1 MRWVVIGSSGYIG
14 SALCRFL
21 VLAGEQVL
29 SISRR
34 EFGPANCE
42 HRQVTI
48 FDAARFAD
56 VFRSGDIIVYTAGLS
71 SSSDCRNDPEL
82 AELLNCRL
90 PSQLLDLADSANAE
104 QFLYLSSIKALRPPA
119 GELAT
124 EESGEPATDPYGGS
138 KWRAEQ
144 TLRSRPLGIRVNVL
158 RPAAVY
164 GSAAVYEEGAI
175 DSSACEATR
184 TASPPPKRALLWKSR
199 LRTWSRVVPFVPA
212 TGYRSFVAL
221 EDLLSAIV
229 CVGKSDCRG
238 EVFIVAEPDYYNLA
252 SISTAATGRSIKSS
266 QIATRLAL
274 LPFRLLSAMGVK
286 TGFVDVERSELYSAR
301 HLKAR
306 LNWQPR
312 HRYSQ
317 FLGEE

>member
-21 VLAGEQVL
+21 VQAGEQVF

-34 EFGPANCE
+34 EFGPTNCVHQQIE
-42 HRQVTI
+42 QFETAS
-48 FDAARFAD
+48 FDGLFQA
-56 VFRSGDIIVYTAGLS
+56 GDIIVYAAGLS
-71 SSSDCRNDPEL
+71 SSSDCRSDPEL

-90 PSQLLDLADSANAE
+90 PCQLLDLAERANAE
-104 QFLYLSSIKALRPPA
+104 QFLYLSSIKALRAPA
-119 GELAT
+119 GEVAT
-124 EESGEPATDPYGGS
+124 EKSGEPATDPYGGS

-144 TLRSRPLGIRVNVL
+144 GLLSRTTVARVNIL

-164 GSAAVYEEGAI
+164 GDDDS
-175 DSSACEATR
+175 DSSLCGEAS
-184 TASPPPKRALLWKSR
+184 AESLPPKRAFLWKSR
-199 LRTWSRVVPFVPA
+199 LRTWSRLVPLVPA

-229 CVGKSDCRG
+229 CVGESDCRG

-252 SISTAATGRSIKSS
+252 SISAAATGRRIKGSR
-266 QIATRLAL
+266 AVTRLAL
-274 LPFRLLSAMGVK
+274 LPFRMLSVMGVK
-286 TGFVDVERSELYSAR
+286 SGFIDVERSELYSAG

-312 HRYSQ
+312 KRYSQ